1 MSMRNGFF
9 YGLCSLLTS
18 VIASRQFAYAQ
29 VIPDDTLSREQS
41 VVVPADG
48 DNFIQQIRGGARR
61 EANLFHSFRDFDIAS
76 EQSIY
81 FLSPAGVENI
91 ITRVTGDDVSSLE
104 GTLGTIG
111 TQSNL
116 FLLNPNGIIF
126 GENARLDVQG
136 SFIATTAPT
145 LQFGEQGVFSS
156 SSPEMPPLLTVSPS
170 AFLFEEFSSASLINQ
185 STALLPSGQRGLQVP
200 SGESLL
206 LLGGEINLAGGGLV
220 AAGGRVEIGAV
231 AGVGGVGISQD
242 ESDRLQ
248 MEFLPLLDRSDVS
261 LTSGATIDTSG
272 ERSGPIRLLGR
283 QILMTDGAQILA
295 FTQGES
301 AGDSVTL
308 DASDS
313 ISIVGLLPG
322 AISAISFG
330 GGSAGAINIKTQR
343 LQVLDGAQIISA
355 TLGNSPAGQPAGQI
369 NIEAADTVEIAGQGN
384 APDDIFS
391 GFFSVTEGGGQ
402 AGNIFI
408 NTRRLILRD
417 RGVLTTESTPVFSP
431 EEEQFFVPPGVGGN
445 LSIVASE
452 AIEIRGES
460 LVTTA
465 TQGSSDAGN
474 LILTTGELSVQD
486 RSQISTETF
495 GSGDAGNIEIQ
506 ARSVLLGD
514 RAQIEAIT
522 TTSEGGDIT
531 MQVSDFVVL
540 RRDSRISTEAGT
552 AEAGGN
558 GGDITL
564 DVPDG
569 FVIALPDENSDIN
582 ANAFE
587 GDGGNISITA
597 RNLLGIT
604 FRPDVLGTP
613 QSDITASSRFGN
625 SGSVTI
631 NELNP
636 NSPQTDAVLPADT
649 AAPPLAA
656 GCRTPGTQTSHF
668 VSTGRGGLPAN
679 PTSPISSRSLWQDMS
694 PLMSVGED
702 ENAGL
707 LRSLSRS
714 SHAASTQNNLDNSSD
729 RIIEAQSWA
738 LSAQGTVVLSAQ
750 SATEIEALHA
760 GSCLSRKAE

>member
-1 MSMRNGFF
+1 MRNGFF
-9 YGLCSLLTS
+9 YGLCSLLTG
-18 VIASRQFAYAQ
+18 VIASRQLAYAQ
-29 VIPDDTLSREQS
+29 VIPDDTLGSEQS
-41 VVVPADG
+41 VLVPAG
-48 DNFIQQIRGGARR
+48 SGNFLQQIQGGARR

-391 GFFSVTEGGGQ
+391 GFFSVTEGEGQ

-431 EEEQFFVPPGVGGN
+431 EEEQFFVPPGAGGN